1 MSNILELNG
10 THLGKTVTIEDAKG
24 TGVTVS
30 GTLHEVRHE
39 ADQISNPRYFG
50 FLGEEVV
57 PGRITTH
64 VNIGGRSNLTVSQ
77 WATFTV
83 EDATR

>member
-10 THLGKTVTIEDAKG
+10 THLGKKVTITDTKG

-30 GTLHEVRHE
+30 GTLYDVSHE
-39 ADQISNPRYFG
+39 ADKISNRG
-50 FLGEEVV
+50 LGYPDGELVV
-57 PGRITTH
+57 GRITTH
-64 VNIGGRSNLTVSQ
+64 LNIGGRSNLTVSQ

>member
-10 THLGKTVTIEDAKG
+10 THLGKKVTITDAKG

-30 GTLHEVRHE
+30 GDLYDVRHE
-39 ADQISNPRYFG
+39 ADKISDVRVGALNDEI
-50 FLGEEVV
+50 LI
-57 PGRITTH
+57 GRIRTH

-77 WATFTV
+77 WATFTI
-83 EDATR
+83 EDA